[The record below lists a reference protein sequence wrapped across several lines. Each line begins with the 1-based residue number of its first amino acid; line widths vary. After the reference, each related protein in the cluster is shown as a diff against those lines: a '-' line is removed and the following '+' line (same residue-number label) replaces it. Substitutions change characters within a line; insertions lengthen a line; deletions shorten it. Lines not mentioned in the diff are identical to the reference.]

1 MSALK
6 NTEDNGKATYAI
18 KAANPSVSGY
28 LFSII

>member
-18 KAANPSVSGY
+18 KAASPSASGY
-28 LFSII
+28 LFSVI